1 MPLFLQNRDVHIKE
15 WMDSADCDP
24 ELLTQTYR
32 QFTTINRLLSGWGV
46 LYENYIK
53 PILVKKQ
60 SGKASILDIGCG
72 GGDVI
77 KYLIDKIKK
86 DGLNVSF
93 TGIDPDQ
100 RSIDYLSTLE
110 WPDDVEFKAVT
121 SNQLKDEGLTY
132 DIVISNHL
140 LHHLSEDE
148 IIAMCHDS
156 ESLCKDLILFNDIE
170 RSDIGYLSF
179 SVIAPILFWNSYIA
193 ADGKISI
200 KRSFRKSE
208 LQKVIPEGWQ
218 VSRKFPFRLIATFR
232 PQKGE

>member
-1 MPLFLQNRDVHIKE
+1 MPLFLQNRDEHIKE
-15 WMDSADCDP
+15 WMDSPDCDP
-24 ELLTQTYR
+24 ELLKQTYR
-32 QFTTINRLLSGWGV
+32 QFSTINGLLSGWGA
-46 LYENYIK
+46 LYDDYIK
-53 PILVKKQ
+53 PILVEKK
-60 SGKASILDIGCG
+60 STESSILDIGCG

-77 KYLIDKIKK
+77 KYLIERTKK
-86 DGLNVSF
+86 DGLNVCF

-110 WPDDVEFKAVT
+110 WPDDVDFKAVT
-121 SNQLKDEGLTY
+121 SNQLRDEDLTY

-140 LHHLSEDE
+140 LHHLSENE
-148 IIAMCHDS
+148 IKAMCHDS
-156 ESLCKDLILFNDIE
+156 ESLCRDLILFNDIE

-179 SVIAPILFWNSYIA
+179 SAIAPILFRNSYIA

-200 KRSFRKSE
+200 KRSFRKGE
-208 LQKVIPEGWQ
+208 LQNVLPEGWD